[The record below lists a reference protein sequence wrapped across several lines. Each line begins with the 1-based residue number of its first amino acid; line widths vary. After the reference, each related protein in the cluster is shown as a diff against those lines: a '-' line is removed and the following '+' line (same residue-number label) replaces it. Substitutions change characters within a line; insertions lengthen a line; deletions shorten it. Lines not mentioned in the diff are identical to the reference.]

1 MKKLLFLISLCL
13 LSQNHILA
21 TECVQRGDF
30 TGFAAPV
37 PYIATIKSENNQQD
51 ENPRIAE
58 DVSKVLPPV
67 PVVINN
73 SLPEEIEKHE
83 SEIIPEPKPEI
94 PITQDVNYAVSK
106 EVETTYSIEEKDTN
120 NVSQILT
127 SQQDSVDDAQN
138 FSESTQK
145 DLFQSEQSQQP
156 EDTLTTQPPTPIQY
170 LETTPE
176 QEKYKIQDKRRL
188 NLFVEKKQRPP
199 VIVEDN
205 LSQPGD
211 NDEIRVT
218 ITSVEFPESQVFTQ
232 EELQQLVSPLL
243 KQSVTISDIQK
254 VINGITR
261 CYILGDYATSK
272 AYLPPQDISDGVLKI
287 GLFEGTVGK
296 ITINDNRWTKTG
308 YIKNRI
314 GLKEGEL
321 LKISDLEDDIVKFN
335 NNNDVKLR
343 VELSAG
349 EHQGETDINL
359 KAVEPFP
366 FRIAFMSD
374 NQGRQSIG
382 KARWGSM
389 LSADSLFGHRDKLSL
404 GGYLGHGNR
413 VGFAD
418 YNFPLNKYGTR
429 LGASVSAGNIAVIN
443 GPMRPFG
450 IGGTSQVYS
459 VYLTHPLLDRQGF
472 NLSSYTAGSIKH
484 STTDISGYKLYD
496 LSTFSV
502 TQGFT
507 AKKDTER
514 GIWYTGHYGSV
525 GFKALGGDED
535 FFKYEGNITRLHD
548 FGKGIIG
555 QFRVSGQYSPE
566 NRLPWMEQFQIG
578 GLSTVR
584 GYSEGLLLGKS
595 GYFASAEIITPLPFL
610 PKAIGSDR
618 LGYIYP
624 REMIKGAVFMDNGM
638 IFPYKAG
645 DAIDSGEF
653 LMSWGLGLRVNIARD
668 LAARLYWG
676 FGLKNRYETDNHFGR
691 FHFELT
697 CAPDVGRLVA
707 DRHPSKTKK
716 KKNKKENL

>member
-13 LSQNHILA
+13 LSQNCTFA
-21 TECVQRGDF
+21 FDCVQRGDF

-37 PYIATIKSENNQQD
+37 PVNAQETVSPPIVSSSAPTEPPKTENKPAAAN
-51 ENPRIAE
+51 N
-58 DVSKVLPPV
+58 KPPV
-67 PVVINN
+67 PIIIGQPVSQDIVQTQA
-73 SLPEEIEKHE
+73 
-83 SEIIPEPKPEI
+83 EIIAEPQPHHPPQENIKTIVNKEI
-94 PITQDVNYAVSK
+94 STPSETAQ
-106 EVETTYSIEEKDTN
+106 ETTEEVLQT
-120 NVSQILT
+120 T
-127 SQQDSVDDAQN
+127 SA
-138 FSESTQK
+138 
-145 DLFQSEQSQQP
+145 LM
-156 EDTLTTQPPTPIQY
+156 PPVPPQY
-170 LETTPE
+170 LETTPD
-176 QEKYKIQDKRRL
+176 QEKYKLQDKKKL
-188 NLFVEKKQRPP
+188 NLRAEKRQRPP
-199 VIVEDN
+199 IIVEDN
-205 LSQPGD
+205 LSQPED
-211 NDEIRVT
+211 NDEIRVNLT
-218 ITSVEFPESQVFTQ
+218 RVEFPESKVFTQ
-232 EELQQLVSPLL
+232 EELQQLASPLL
-243 KQSVTISDIQK
+243 KHSVTIADIQK

-272 AYLPPQDISDGVLKI
+272 AYLPPQDISEGVLKI

-296 ITINDNRWTKTG
+296 VTINDNRWTKTG

-314 GLKEGEL
+314 DVKEGDL

-335 NNNDVKLR
+335 NNNDVKIR
-343 VELSAG
+343 VELTAG
-349 EHQGETDINL
+349 EEQGQTDITLNTID
-359 KAVEPFP
+359 PFP
-366 FRIAFMSD
+366 FHIAFMSD

-389 LSADSLFGHRDKLSL
+389 LTADSLFGHRDRLSL

-429 LGASVSAGNIAVIN
+429 LGASVSAGNISVIN
-443 GPMRPFG
+443 GPMRPFN

-459 VYLTHPLLDRQGF
+459 LYLTHPIFDRPGF
-472 NLSSYTAGSIKH
+472 NLSSYTSGNLKH
-484 STTDISGYKLYD
+484 STTDISGFKLYD
-496 LSTFSV
+496 INTFSV

-514 GIWYTGHYGSV
+514 GIWYTGHYGTA
-525 GFKALGGDED
+525 GIKALGGDED

-555 QFRVSGQYSPE
+555 QFRVSGQYSPD
-566 NRLPWMEQFQIG
+566 NMLPWMEQFQIG

-595 GYFASAEIITPLPFL
+595 GYFTSAEIITPLPFL
-610 PKAIGSDR
+610 PKAVGSDK

-624 REMIKGAVFMDNGM
+624 REMLKGALFMDNGM

-645 DAIDSGEF
+645 EAVDSGEF
-653 LMSWGLGLRVNIARD
+653 LMSWGVGLRLNIARD
-668 LAARLYWG
+668 LAARFYWG

-707 DRHPSKTKK
+707 DRKPSKTKK
-716 KKNKKENL
+716 KRKKKENL